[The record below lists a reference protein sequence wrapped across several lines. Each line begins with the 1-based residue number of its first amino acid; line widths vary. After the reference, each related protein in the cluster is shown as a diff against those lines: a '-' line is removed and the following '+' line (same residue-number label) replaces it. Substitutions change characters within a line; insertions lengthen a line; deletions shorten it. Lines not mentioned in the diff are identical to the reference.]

1 MEYHRHIEA
10 LVFAAQAPIT
20 VDEIKHT
27 LETAYGST
35 VEPEVIIETASD
47 LMRKYNEGDYAFQ
60 MVNMAE
66 GYQFLTKGAYQ
77 PVIGTLLRISTR
89 KRLSRAA
96 LEALSMIAYKQPVS
110 RTEIDKIRG
119 VNSDYSIQKLLEKG
133 LIEILGRS
141 DSAGRPLLYGTSK
154 KFMDYL
160 GISSLKEL
168 PQLKDYDQPDSEIG
182 TPSPIEEE
190 VPNSE
195 SPQPGSPVEDDAV
208 HPDSAA
214 PTEANQ
220 APSENDD
227 NN

>member
-20 VDEIKHT
+20 VEEIKHT

-35 VEPEVIIETASD
+35 VEEATIIDTASA
-47 LMRKYNEGDYAFQ
+47 LMKKYNEGDYAFQ

-77 PVIGTLLRISTR
+77 PVIGTLLRINTR

-96 LEALSMIAYKQPVS
+96 LETLSMIGYKQPVS

-141 DSAGRPLLYGTSK
+141 DSAGRPLLYGTSQ

-160 GISSLKEL
+160 GISSLNDL
-168 PQLKDYDQPDSEIG
+168 PKLKDYEQPDSEIG
-182 TPSPIEEE
+182 TPSPIEEN
-190 VPNSE
+190 VPTAE
-195 SPQPGSPVEDDAV
+195 TPQAGSSSDDHAQPAEPSTQQSDEQPPVE
-208 HPDSAA
+208 
-214 PTEANQ
+214 
-220 APSENDD
+220 
-227 NN
+227 